1 MAAMAMEPELIAA
14 VSNAGGLG
22 SLGAS
27 VLGPDELRDRIRR
40 IRELT
45 DRPFAVN
52 IFAPHD
58 RSEPSAETVAAVDG
72 VLAPWR
78 AELGLPEPQREGPL
92 LLPDQ
97 FDEQVAVVLDERVAV
112 FSFTFGVPELGPLKE
127 AGTIVLGTATTP
139 EEAAQLAAAGVD
151 AVVAQGSEAGGHR
164 GTFGGPFEEALVGT
178 LALVPQIVDRVPV
191 PVVAA
196 GGIGDG
202 RGIAA
207 ALALGASGA
216 QLGTAFLVCPESGVA
231 DTYRQAVLGRSSS
244 ATGLTRM
251 YTGRPARAIRTR
263 LIADL
268 EASGVEPASYPA
280 QAALLRDVRDAGAQR
295 GLAEVLFLLA
305 GQASGL
311 ARPLPAGELVEQLA
325 AEAEDVLRRLAG

>member
-72 VLAPWR
+72 ALAPWR
-78 AELGLPEPQREGPL
+78 AELGLPDPQREGPL
-92 LLPDQ
+92 LPPDR
-97 FDEQVAVVLDERVAV
+97 FDEQVAVVLDERVPV
-112 FSFTFGVPELGPLKE
+112 FSFTFGVPDLGPLKE
-127 AGTIVLGTATTP
+127 AGTIVFGTATTP
-139 EEAAQLAAAGVD
+139 DEAAQLEAAGVD

-178 LALVPQIVDRVPV
+178 LALVPQIVDRVQV

-202 RGIAA
+202 RGIVA

-216 QLGTAFLVCPESGVA
+216 QLGTAFLVCPESGLA
-231 DTYRQAVLGRSSS
+231 DAYRQAVLGSSPS
-244 ATGLTRM
+244 ATALTRM

-280 QAALLRDVRDAGAQR
+280 QAGLIQDVRDACAQR
-295 GLAEVLFLLA
+295 GLTEVLFLLA

-325 AEAEDVLRRLAG
+325 TEAANVLRRL